1 MFFWNKNNKDDERRK
16 QREAATLQA
25 LSSGQVPPTAR
36 ERIERQQ
43 AIGSNFFTSDLSTRE
58 YLLCRQ
64 SGFKTLGQ
72 VMGTSFFNV
81 SFWGFYK
88 SRWNSTGEL
97 TNITHAQ
104 LEARKMA
111 ISRMQHEAQLLGA
124 SGVIGVRLI
133 IKSHDWSSRQTE
145 FTAIGTAVKIP
156 GYPESE
162 LPFTSA
168 LNGQDFWKLYQAGY
182 RPLALAFGICS
193 YYIYSDSRTQSIVNK
208 QLFGLNLAPNQEVLS
223 YTQGFYQS
231 RNLAMARAQSH
242 IHENGG
248 DGLIG
253 VAADYEIEDIA
264 YEVNNYTY
272 HDMLVHWT
280 VVGTVI
286 SSKEERLDRL
296 PSPTLILDLN
306 SLSRSSVQI
315 DTVYGGTTS
324 SDDDFDIEDDDDDD

>member
-1 MFFWNKNNKDDERRK
+1 MFFWNKNNKDDEQRR

-25 LSSGQVPPTAR
+25 LANGQVPPAAR

-43 AIGSNFFTSDLSTRE
+43 AMGSSFFTSDLSTRE

-81 SFWGFYK
+81 SFWGFYN

-104 LEARKMA
+104 IEARRLA
-111 ISRMQHEAQLLGA
+111 VSRMQHEAQLLGA
-124 SGVIGVRLI
+124 SGIIGVRLI

-145 FTAIGTAVKIP
+145 FTAIGTAIKIP
-156 GYPESE
+156 GYPDNQ

-182 RPLALAFGICS
+182 QPLAMAFGVCS
-193 YYIYSDSRTQSIVNK
+193 YYIYTDRQTQNIVAS
-208 QLFGLNLAPNQEVLS
+208 QFLGMNLAPNQEVS
-223 YTQGFYQS
+223 TYTQGFYQS
-231 RNLAMARAQSH
+231 RDLAMNRAQNH
-242 IHENGG
+242 IYENGG

-253 VAADYEIEDIA
+253 VEANYNIEDIE
-264 YEVNNYTY
+264 YELNNRTY

-280 VVGTVI
+280 VTGTVI
-286 SSKEERLDRL
+286 SSKLERLENV
-296 PSPTLILDLN
+296 PKPNLILDLN
-306 SLSRSSVQI
+306 SLSRSSVI
-315 DTVYGGTTS
+315 LDTAYGGGTTS
-324 SDDDFDIEDDDDDD
+324 SDFDIDDDDDDE